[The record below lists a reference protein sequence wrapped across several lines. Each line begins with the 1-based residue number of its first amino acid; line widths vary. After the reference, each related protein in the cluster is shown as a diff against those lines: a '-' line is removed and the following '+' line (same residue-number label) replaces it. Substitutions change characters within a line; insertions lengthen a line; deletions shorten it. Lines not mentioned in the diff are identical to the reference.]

1 MYVDDLARIA
11 EATRRL
17 GPSDVRPPETVG
29 QALFDVVASERA
41 LTERRERTSRNW
53 AGFALAASVLL
64 VAAAGVSRPAATP
77 ASARSWQ
84 VLQSGVTGVHKRLI
98 AGDSNT
104 ANRLGAVSVR
114 GKRWIVAAMAQ
125 AGMAGV
131 NPPEFS
137 LASAG
142 WKAQAAV
149 PLTGGGLAI
158 HMGRQGS
165 TITAAMMPAGPDALP
180 PGGTR
185 TEVAGQT
192 PRSFKNEGH
201 AWVFWH
207 EGAVLCVVISRGTA
221 PDLVRVVSAGFRAS

>member
-1 MYVDDLARIA
+1 M
-11 EATRRL
+11 
-17 GPSDVRPPETVG
+17 
-29 QALFDVVASERA
+29 
-41 LTERRERTSRNW
+41 
-53 AGFALAASVLL
+53 LL

-77 ASARSWQ
+77 ASARSWR

-98 AGDSNT
+98 AGDPNT
-104 ANRLGAVSVR
+104 ANWLGAVSVR

-125 AGMAGV
+125 A
-131 NPPEFS
+131 
-137 LASAG
+137 
-142 WKAQAAV
+142 AV

-158 HMGRQGS
+158 HMGLQGS

-192 PRSFKNEGH
+192 PRSFENEGH